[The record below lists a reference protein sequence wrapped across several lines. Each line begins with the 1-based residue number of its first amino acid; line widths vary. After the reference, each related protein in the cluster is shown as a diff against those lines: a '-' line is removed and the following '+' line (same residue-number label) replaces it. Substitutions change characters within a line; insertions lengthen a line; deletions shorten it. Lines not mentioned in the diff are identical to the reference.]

1 MSDATGSPFTSISR
15 SVDLRLAGARSRK
28 TSMIEFLARL
38 IMSFVDSVS
47 DVDDRPIARKV
58 TLGCL
63 LTGAI
68 LLCLT
73 SVFCWQRK

>member
-1 MSDATGSPFTSISR
+1 
-15 SVDLRLAGARSRK
+15 
-28 TSMIEFLARL
+28 MIEFLARL